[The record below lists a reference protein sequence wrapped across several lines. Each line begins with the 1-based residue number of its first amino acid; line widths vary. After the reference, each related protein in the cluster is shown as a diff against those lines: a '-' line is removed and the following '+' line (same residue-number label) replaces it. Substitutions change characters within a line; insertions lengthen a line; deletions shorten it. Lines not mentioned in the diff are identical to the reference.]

1 MDALELEL
9 NTLEW
14 LTERSVT
21 EFYTY
26 LNTLRP
32 EQVNRLVF
40 VLTTAYIEAAGT
52 NKMGTL
58 PSQML
63 RLQVY

>member
-1 MDALELEL
+1 MDALTLEL
-9 NTLEW
+9 KTLEY

-21 EFYTY
+21 EFYGY
-26 LNTLRP
+26 LGTLRP

-40 VLTTAYIEAAGT
+40 VLTTAYIDAAGT
-52 NKMGTL
+52 NKMETL

-63 RLQVY
+63 RLQVH